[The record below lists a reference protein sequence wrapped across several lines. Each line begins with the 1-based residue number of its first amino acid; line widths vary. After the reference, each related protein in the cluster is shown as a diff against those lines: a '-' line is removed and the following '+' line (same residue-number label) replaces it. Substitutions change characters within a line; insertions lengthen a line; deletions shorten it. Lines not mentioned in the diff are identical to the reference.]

1 MPNITGYPA
10 NFTHIALHI
19 LCKYLPHF
27 SLNCNF
33 PRFFSILQLN
43 IWLQWHLLT
52 SRGFLIIQLAA
63 KDAFEFLSS

>member
-1 MPNITGYPA
+1 MVNITEYLA
-10 NFTHIALHI
+10 NLMHILLQI
-19 LCKYLPHF
+19 LCKYLVHF

-33 PRFFSILQLN
+33 SHFFSILQLN